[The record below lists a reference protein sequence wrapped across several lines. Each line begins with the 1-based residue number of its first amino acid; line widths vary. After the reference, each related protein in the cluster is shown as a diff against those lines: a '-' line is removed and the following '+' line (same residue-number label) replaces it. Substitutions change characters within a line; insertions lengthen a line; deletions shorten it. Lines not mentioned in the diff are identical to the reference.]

1 MTGESRI
8 VVLAGP
14 PVWHD
19 RTVPTDSA
27 RLHAVFDLAM
37 RIGEGLL
44 TNGAAA
50 SEVTATVLR
59 VTSSSGLRNVSVQVT
74 FNEVTISYLA
84 DESATPFTRVRSASE
99 RVQDFARLAAFED
112 ITHQYISGE
121 LALEEARRRAG
132 EVAQRQP
139 LYRGPLVVAGFAVM
153 GGAAALGFGAGSL
166 VVIAATLAAGLLIAA
181 GELLARWNIP
191 PFYGQA
197 LGGFVAVGAAV
208 VVALIDPSVNT
219 SIVVVSCIIVQL
231 AGLSS
236 ISAVQD
242 AVTGWYVTAA
252 GRMLEA
258 LMLTV
263 GLVAGVRGGIL
274 LADVIGA
281 DISVTAAVSLT
292 FNTTVVV
299 VISGLGMGL
308 GYGVGTQVPARLLLV
323 SSLVAAGSGTV
334 SYLLSGLLLDWTFAV
349 GVAAFGTGLV
359 ATALADRLRAPALA
373 FVMAGVIPLVPG
385 SRIYRGLLGLG
396 DDLGSGVSELLGAAE
411 VAVAIAAGVVLGQL
425 LSSRIMPYFRR
436 SGIAYTPAISSP
448 FTTLRRRR
456 QSLGSRRIRRRRGTP
471 VIEPSTM
478 TGEMTALSSAMF
490 EDLSFLEDLDP
501 PAGFQDPPGPRTDRE
516 E

>member
-1 MTGESRI
+1 M
-8 VVLAGP
+8 
-14 PVWHD
+14 
-19 RTVPTDSA
+19 PTDTA

-59 VTSSSGLRNVSVQVT
+59 VTSSSGLRNVSAQVT

-84 DESATPFTRVRSASE
+84 DETAPPFTRVRSAGD

-112 ITHQYISGE
+112 ISHGYLSGE
-121 LALEEARRRAG
+121 LPLDEARRQA
-132 EVAQRQP
+132 AAIPQRQP
-139 LYRGPLVVAGFAVM
+139 LYRVPLAIFGFAVM
-153 GGAAALGFGAGSL
+153 GGAAALSFGAGSL

-181 GELLARWNIP
+181 AELLARWNIP

-197 LGGFVAVGAAV
+197 LSGFVAVGAASA
-208 VVALIDPSVNT
+208 VALIDHSVSP

-252 GRMLEA
+252 GRMLET

-263 GLVAGVRGGIL
+263 GLVAGVRGGLL
-274 LADVIGA
+274 LAEVVGA
-281 DISVTAAVSLT
+281 DVSVSAAMPLT
-292 FNTTVVV
+292 LTTSVVV
-299 VISGLGMGL
+299 VVSGMGMGL
-308 GYGVGTQVPARLLLV
+308 GYGVGTQVPARLLLAGA
-323 SSLVAAGSGTV
+323 LVASGSGIV
-334 SYLLSGLLLDWTFAV
+334 AHLLSGILLDRTVAV
-349 GVAAFGTGLV
+349 AVAAFGTGMV
-359 ATALADRLRAPALA
+359 ATLLGDRLRAPALA

-396 DDLGSGVSELLGAAE
+396 DDLGTGIAELLGAAE
-411 VAVAIAAGVVLGQL
+411 VAVSIAAGVVLGQL
-425 LSSRIMPYFRR
+425 LASRMLPYFRR

-456 QSLGSRRIRRRRGTP
+456 VSLGSRRIRRRRGAA

-478 TGEMTALSSAMF
+478 TGEMTALSSTMF
-490 EDLSFLEDLDP
+490 DDLSFLEDLEP
-501 PAGFQDPPGPRTDRE
+501 PSDLEDGTGRRPDRE

>member
-1 MTGESRI
+1 M
-8 VVLAGP
+8 
-14 PVWHD
+14 
-19 RTVPTDSA
+19 PTDSA

-44 TNGAAA
+44 SNGAAA

-84 DESATPFTRVRSASE
+84 DESAMPFTRVRSASA
-99 RVQDFARLAAFED
+99 RVQDFDRLAAFED
-112 ITHQYISGE
+112 ISHQYLAGE
-121 LALEEARRRAG
+121 LSLDEARRRAS
-132 EVAQRQP
+132 AIPQRPP
-139 LYRGPLVVAGFAVM
+139 LYRLALVVAGFAVM

-166 VVIAATLAAGLLIAA
+166 VVLAATLAAGLLIAA

-191 PFYGQA
+191 LFYSQF
-197 LGGFVAVGAAV
+197 LGGFVAVGVAV
-208 VVALIDPSVNT
+208 LVALIDPSVNS

-252 GRMLEA
+252 GRILET

-263 GLVAGVRGGIL
+263 GIVAGVRAGL
-274 LADVIGA
+274 MLAVAIGA
-281 DISVTAAVSLT
+281 DISVTAAMPLT
-292 FNTTVVV
+292 LTTVVV
-299 VISGLGMGL
+299 VIISGLGMGL
-308 GYGVGTQVPARLLLV
+308 GYGVGTQTPARLLLPA
-323 SSLVAAGSGTV
+323 SLVAAGSGLV
-334 SYLLSGLLLDWTFAV
+334 AHLLAGVGLDRPVAV
-349 GVAAFGTGLV
+349 GVSAFASGLI
-359 ATALADRLRAPALA
+359 ATALADRVRAPSLV

-396 DDLGSGVSELLGAAE
+396 DDLQVGVAELLGAGE
-411 VAVAIAAGVVLGQL
+411 VAVSIAAGVVLGQL
-425 LSSRIMPYFRR
+425 LAARIMPYFRR

-456 QSLGSRRIRRRRGTP
+456 VSLGSRSMRRRHGAP

-478 TGEMTALSSAMF
+478 TGEMTALSPAMF
-490 EDLSFLEDLDP
+490 EDPSLLDDLEPPPDLED
-501 PAGFQDPPGPRTDRE
+501 GPRRRPTDE
-516 E
+516 ETP